1 MDLEHKQKT
10 DLCYFH
16 SRDSLMHMALMVGS
30 LYREYEKNEVE
41 STVPIKSI
49 PPPFIAFINGI
60 MVNITRFLWQ
70 EFILKTFDKVKT
82 DV

>member
-49 PPPFIAFINGI
+49 PPSIYRFYKWNHGKYNSVFMARIHFK
-60 MVNITRFLWQ
+60 NI
-70 EFILKTFDKVKT
+70 
-82 DV
+82 